1 MKDMLEKIKSIEKS
15 YNDLGVT
22 LSDPEVIQDYNKFK
36 QLSKKDKNNGR
47 NSRTQP
53 QMAGGRTKT

>member
-15 YNDLGVT
+15 YNELGVT

-36 QLSKKDKNNGR
+36 QLSKKENQWKKLSNSIINGR
-47 NSRTQP
+47 TQSK
-53 QMAGGRTKT
+53 G